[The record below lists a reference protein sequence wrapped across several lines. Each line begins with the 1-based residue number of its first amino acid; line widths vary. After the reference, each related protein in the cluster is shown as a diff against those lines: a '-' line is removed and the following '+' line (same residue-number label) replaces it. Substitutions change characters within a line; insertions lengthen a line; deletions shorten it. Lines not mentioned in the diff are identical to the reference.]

1 VLVQV
6 FLWYHVIPLLLPF
19 LKSVPSY
26 LLVSFAL
33 AFFTSAR
40 IAEQVKAGIQSLP
53 RGQQAA
59 AMALG
64 LSTYQSYRFVILPM
78 ALRIIIPPLTSE
90 AMNIVKNSSVAFAVS
105 VSELTMFAMQTQE
118 ETSRGIEMYLAV
130 TILYVITAFSVN
142 RIMGIIE
149 RKTRIPGLS
158 LSSPSGAH

>member
-1 VLVQV
+1 
-6 FLWYHVIPLLLPF
+6 
-19 LKSVPSY
+19 
-26 LLVSFAL
+26 
-33 AFFTSAR
+33 
-40 IAEQVKAGIQSLP
+40 
-53 RGQQAA
+53 
-59 AMALG
+59 MALG

-118 ETSRGIEMYLAV
+118 ETSRGVEMYLAV